1 MPSPID
7 RLAPV
12 ALLLTAFLIPTP
24 AAAGGYDEIGMAS
37 WYGKELAGR
46 PTASGERFDHRGF
59 SAAHRT
65 LPMPSYV
72 EVTALRTGRT
82 VLVRVNDR
90 GPVSRRRII
99 DLSQAAAQQ
108 LGIVSHGHARV
119 RVREVE
125 PTDEE
130 RQALEHGEHVERPDI
145 PPDEL
150 AVLNARK

>member
-1 MPSPID
+1 MPLPID
-7 RLAPV
+7 RLISF
-12 ALLLTAFLIPTP
+12 ALLTPFLIAAP
-24 AAAGGYDEIGMAS
+24 ATAGGYDEVGMAS

-46 PTASGERFDHRGF
+46 QTASGERFDHHGF

-82 VLVRVNDR
+82 VLVRINDR
-90 GPVSRRRII
+90 GPVSRSRII

-108 LGIVSHGHARV
+108 LGIVSHGRARV
-119 RVREVE
+119 RVREVD

-130 RQALEHGEHVERPDI
+130 RSALERGDQVERPDASSG
-145 PPDEL
+145 EL
-150 AVLNARK
+150 AALNARK